1 MTTTMGSIWA
11 AYFSKR
17 PLSASLGIGFAAM
30 LGGLVLM
37 FAFVIGVFAAV
48 AGAAGWILLRLSPR
62 PAAEAAKPHAAAR
75 APSGEVLEARR
86 TADGWVVEATP
97 GG

>member
-1 MTTTMGSIWA
+1 MTTTMGSIWVS
-11 AYFSKR
+11 YFAKR
-17 PLSASLGIGFAAM
+17 PLSASLGLGFAAM

-37 FAFVIGVFAAV
+37 FAFVIGVFVAV
-48 AGAAGWILLRLSPR
+48 AGAVGWILLRLAPR
-62 PAAEAAKPHAAAR
+62 PAARTAEPHAAAR